1 MSVRWNKER
10 KQFIVDYYEYY
21 ENDEGKRIRERKRIG
36 LPRTVTDIEL
46 AKSIEHDL
54 KKPNENSEFNPQ
66 GTSTVNEMFP
76 LYLEY
81 CKLHREKTTTDN
93 IRWTYEKQ
101 FKEHLGNFRVGEI
114 DKGHTTVYKRLRLAT
129 GVKNRTVNKE
139 MAYFMGFLKWCRS
152 EHKIKIPEFRYE
164 SLPCKTPEPI
174 VLSLEEA
181 LKIIFHAETIYKV
194 FFFALYSL
202 GLRFYEATSI
212 RWEDLDRKNATI
224 MVRNAK
230 GNKERRLPVSKW
242 LLKMFNSLGPKPD
255 GLIFRSKISG
265 GMIKNVKSAID
276 RACKAAGIKKH
287 VYPHLLRHTL
297 ATHLMEMNVNIKVIQ
312 RILGHSR
319 ESTTADM
326 YTHANVDH
334 MRTAQT
340 ALEQKMKKI
349 AGKILK
355 KTLNKRG

>member
-1 MSVRWNKER
+1 MSVRWDTKR
-10 KQFIVDYYEYY
+10 KQFIVDYYNYY
-21 ENDEGKRIRERKRIG
+21 ENDEGKWIHERKRIG
-36 LPRTVTDIEL
+36 LPRTVTDI
-46 AKSIEHDL
+46 AMARSIEHDL
-54 KKPNENSEFNPQ
+54 KKPDQNSEFNPYE
-66 GTSTVNEMFP
+66 TSTVNEMFP

-81 CKLHREKTTTDN
+81 CKLHKEKTTTDN

-101 FKEHLGNFRVGEI
+101 FKEHLGNFRLGEI
-114 DKGHTTVYKRLRLAT
+114 DKGHTTVYKRLRLET

-152 EHKIKIPEFRYE
+152 EHKIKITEFRYE
-164 SLPCKTPEPI
+164 SLPSKTPEPI

-181 LKIIFHAETIYKV
+181 LKIILHAETMYKV
-194 FFFALYSL
+194 FFFALYFL
-202 GLRFYEATSI
+202 GLRFYEATSL

-224 MVRNAK
+224 IIRNAK

-242 LLKMFNSLGPKPD
+242 LLKMFNLLKPKSE

-265 GMIKNVKSAID
+265 GMIKNVIPAID

-334 MRTAQT
+334 MRVAQT
-340 ALEQKMKKI
+340 ALEKKMKRI
-349 AGKILK
+349 ADKILK
-355 KTLNKRG
+355 KR